1 MDKKIVGMA
10 AERALRTRIPRG
22 HDLPNLGKTL
32 AHHQVIPAVQ
42 ALRTANK
49 PRIDVIKRGLTAGAM
64 AGHPLVGAVAGA
76 ITSKLTGA
84 VSHHDS
90 KQILA
95 GSVDKHR
102 SYTPQAKSLVAH

>member
-1 MDKKIVGMA
+1 MMEL
-10 AERALRTRIPRG
+10 ERSLRTRIPQG
-22 HDLPNLGKTL
+22 NALPNLGKAL

-42 ALRTANK
+42 ALRSANK

-84 VSHHDS
+84 VSHHDA

-95 GSVDKHR
+95 GSVQQHR
-102 SYTPQAKSLVAH
+102 NYTPQAKSLVAH